1 MSPGRLIALADALVA
16 LADEL
21 PSPEPDAPS
30 VQEAWVDVRP
40 QISAQPGEP
49 IPNYGKALRS
59 VASAGFAYSG
69 QADETDAY
77 LDEADEFYGDAAPE
91 QTWGE
96 WAAEK
101 AAALASPVTSRIA
114 AAEKAVADKIAA
126 AEKAVA
132 DKFAELKEAA
142 TAPVEEGWE
151 DLKNAMIAIGLT
163 GVLVVAISASAGRGR
178 RR

>member
-1 MSPGRLIALADALVA
+1 
-16 LADEL
+16 
-21 PSPEPDAPS
+21 
-30 VQEAWVDVRP
+30 VRP

-49 IPNYGKALRS
+49 IPNYGRALRS

-69 QADETDAY
+69 QAAETATY

-96 WAAEK
+96 WAAAK

-114 AAEKAVADKIAA
+114 ALEKAVADKIEAA
-126 AEKAVA
+126 KAEAKEALLAPVQQVKESAEK
-132 DKFAELKEAA
+132 
-142 TAPVEEGWE
+142 GWE

>member
-1 MSPGRLIALADALVA
+1 VRSSTEDMSPGRLIALADALVD

-77 LDEADEFYGDAAPE
+77 LDAADEFYGDAAPE
-91 QTWGE
+91 QTWGD

-114 AAEKAVADKIAA
+114 ALEKAAKAEAKEALLAPAEK
-126 AEKAVA
+126 
-132 DKFAELKEAA
+132 
-142 TAPVEEGWE
+142 GWK

-163 GVLVVAISASAGRGR
+163 GVLVVAISASASRGR